1 MVETTIVHER
11 VEVESTQ
18 HEEIQVNAI
27 VGTELT
33 PEQSQEQSRKGRK
46 RERSP
51 ENEMNIDET
60 DNNNNNKKKKKK
72 MKKQQFFEWK
82 KQRYSS
88 RSLSLF
94 SSRSIRPL
102 HIVVPGEGLRDSA
115 QKIKAIKLEKNAFKK
130 RNKAARRGEADR
142 VITNDKPRHLYS
154 GKRSNGKHQRR

>member
-1 MVETTIVHER
+1 MVETTMVQQR
-11 VEVESTQ
+11 VEVESTL
-18 HEEIQVNAI
+18 HEQIKSDNNTIA
-27 VGTELT
+27 GTELT

-60 DNNNNNKKKKKK
+60 DNNKNKKK
-72 MKKQQFFEWK
+72 MKKHQFFEWK
-82 KQRYSS
+82 KQ
-88 RSLSLF
+88 LF
-94 SSRSIRPL
+94 SSRSVRPL

-115 QKIKAIKLEKNAFKK
+115 QKIKAIKLAKNAFKK

-142 VITNDKPRHLYS
+142 VITNDKARHLYS

>member
-1 MVETTIVHER
+1 MVETTMVQQR
-11 VEVESTQ
+11 VEVESTL

-60 DNNNNNKKKKKK
+60 DNNNNNKKK

-115 QKIKAIKLEKNAFKK
+115 QKIKAIKLAKNAFKK

-142 VITNDKPRHLYS
+142 VITNDKPKHLYA